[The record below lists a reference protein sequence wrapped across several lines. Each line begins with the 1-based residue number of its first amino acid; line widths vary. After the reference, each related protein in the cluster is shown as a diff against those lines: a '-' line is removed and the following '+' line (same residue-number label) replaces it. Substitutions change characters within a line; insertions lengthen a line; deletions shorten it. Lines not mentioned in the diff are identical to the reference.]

1 MVIGIIVLLT
11 LKQEVE
17 LVLHLQTITFLQTF
31 KQNNP
36 PPPFYFKEEFLRPK
50 SMNGLYSFQPL
61 NQTFVA
67 RDPTPLNSSVYVVK
81 MLMTEQH
88 TTL

>member
-36 PPPFYFKEEFLRPK
+36 PPFL
-50 SMNGLYSFQPL
+50 F
-61 NQTFVA
+61 
-67 RDPTPLNSSVYVVK
+67 
-81 MLMTEQH
+81 
-88 TTL
+88 